1 MVLGMSLHSFT
12 LLHVIISILQL
23 VVGAIVVAELIA
35 GRRSALTA
43 LNLVITALTSI
54 TGFLFPFHG
63 VTPGIVLGVISIL
76 LLAFAAVALYGQHL
90 RGGWRTAYA
99 ISAVILL
106 YLDAFVAVVQS
117 FEKIGPLHMQAPT
130 GKEAPFAVVQ
140 GVVLLGFIVIGY
152 LASSRFRR
160 AALVAVAG

>member
-1 MVLGMSLHSFT
+1 MSLHTFT
-12 LLHVIISILQL
+12 LLHVAISILQL
-23 VVGAIVVAELIA
+23 AVGAVVVAELVA

-43 LNLVITALTSI
+43 LNLVVAALTSL

-63 VTPGIVLGVISIL
+63 VTPAIMLGVISTL
-76 LLAFAAVALYGQHL
+76 LLVLAAAALYGQHL

-99 ISAVILL
+99 ISAVVLL

-130 GKEAPFAVVQ
+130 GKEAPFAVAQ
-140 GVVLLGFIVIGY
+140 GVLLLAFIAIGY

-160 AALVAVAG
+160 ARIVAVA